1 MARGPLGVTRA
12 GHASPRTVK
21 HGGPGTLDFTVR
33 SIRGGR
39 RRVMEE
45 LAPLAVD
52 FEPRLEH
59 AVTRWQ
65 ELTPWQRRSVTL
77 DDLAAE
83 AGLTGGEFLGA
94 IVRAAFEWTHDL
106 TDLIIASAFPA
117 AVAAAAKRAEHPDGV
132 LDRQLIFEHMSA
144 LRIKTALGRAAE
156 HARRGAGRNAT
167 NGVDDSDQLGFLR
180 KDPDVSEHTHDR

>member
-12 GHASPRTVK
+12 GRSSPTTVK
-21 HGGPGTLDFTVR
+21 HGGPGTLDFTLR

-45 LAPLAVD
+45 LAPRAMD
-52 FEPRLEH
+52 FEPRLER

-77 DDLAAE
+77 DDLAVE
-83 AGLTGGEFLGA
+83 SDLPNGEFLA
-94 IVRAAFEWTHDL
+94 ASVRSAFEWTHDL
-106 TDLIIASAFPA
+106 TDLLVACAFPGV
-117 AVAAAAKRAEHPDGV
+117 VAAAAKRAQHPDGV

-144 LRIKTALGRAAE
+144 LSMKRTLERAAE
-156 HARRGAGRNAT
+156 HAPRAT
-167 NGVDDSDQLGFLR
+167 GQRDTGEVESDHLSFLR
-180 KDPDVSEHTHDR
+180 KDPDASQHTHDR

>member
-12 GHASPRTVK
+12 GRSSLGTVK
-21 HGGPGTLDFTVR
+21 YGGPGTLDFTLR

-45 LAPLAVD
+45 LAPLAMD
-52 FEPRLEH
+52 FEPRLER

-77 DDLAAE
+77 DDFAAE
-83 AGLTGGEFLGA
+83 AGLPSSEFLAA

-106 TDLIIASAFPA
+106 TDLIIACAFPA
-117 AVAAAAKRAEHPDGV
+117 VVAAAAKRAQHPDGV
-132 LDRQLIFEHMSA
+132 VDRQLIFEHMSA
-144 LRIKTALGRAAE
+144 LSMKRTLERAAE
-156 HARRGAGRNAT
+156 HARPAAGQDDTR
-167 NGVDDSDQLGFLR
+167 GVDSDHLSFLR

>member
-12 GHASPRTVK
+12 GRSSPRTVK
-21 HGGPGTLDFTVR
+21 HGGPGTLDFALR

-45 LAPLAVD
+45 LAPLAMD
-52 FEPRLEH
+52 FEPRLES

-83 AGLTGGEFLGA
+83 AGLPNGEFLAA

-106 TDLIIASAFPA
+106 TDLLVACAFPGV
-117 AVAAAAKRAEHPDGV
+117 VAAAAKRAQHPDGV
-132 LDRQLIFEHMSA
+132 LDRQLFFEHMSA
-144 LRIKTALGRAAE
+144 LSMKRTLERAAE
-156 HARRGAGRNAT
+156 HARPTAGQHD
-167 NGVDDSDQLGFLR
+167 NGEVESDHLSFLR
-180 KDPDVSEHTHDR
+180 KDPDVGEHTHDR

>member
-12 GHASPRTVK
+12 GRASPGTVK

-45 LAPLAVD
+45 LAPLAMD
-52 FEPRLEH
+52 FEPRLAR

-83 AGLTGGEFLGA
+83 ADLPNSEFLAA

-106 TDLIIASAFPA
+106 TDLLVACAFPA
-117 AVAAAAKRAEHPDGV
+117 VVAAAAKRAEHPDGIV
-132 LDRQLIFEHMSA
+132 DRQLIFEHMSA
-144 LRIKTALGRAAE
+144 LRMKRTLERAAE
-156 HARRGAGRNAT
+156 NAALATDRNET
-167 NGVDDSDQLGFLR
+167 RVGESDHLSFLR
-180 KDPDVSEHTHDR
+180 KDPDAGEPRPDP